1 MVWMRILRASSLYT
15 TLCDNLLIL
24 SRNAQGNQMTKF
36 EWLLFGVEVPLM
48 DQAQGVFNIY

>member
-1 MVWMRILRASSLYT
+1 MRILRASSLYT

-36 EWLLFGVEVPLM
+36 EWLLFALV
-48 DQAQGVFNIY
+48 